1 MSTAD
6 EAKTW
11 LMDFLVKQESGENS
25 LNWNSHNKANHRRK
39 ENYLPNGWV
48 TFESKMDPPP
58 VFTRILVELLIAQ
71 LDASTGCGLLCYPIH
86 YWGWD
91 EHPSSNR
98 AFL

>member
-39 ENYLPNGWV
+39 ENYISPQWLGHV
-48 TFESKMDPPP
+48 
-58 VFTRILVELLIAQ
+58 
-71 LDASTGCGLLCYPIH
+71 
-86 YWGWD
+86 
-91 EHPSSNR
+91 
-98 AFL
+98 